1 MQPTKVELARL
12 PLNEVDVLRDIAK
25 ELGKKDWNFGIDP
38 CINESSWLTPISK
51 DRPWY
56 NNSVICNCSCTNQLD
71 VNCCHVTEIS
81 LKGQDLDGML
91 PRSIMKLPYLNR
103 LDLTRNYL
111 SGNIPPEWV
120 YTTSL
125 RYLSLTVN
133 RLTGPLPEFLGNITQ
148 LVYLNVENNLFNGT
162 VPPELGNLPNLANLI
177 LNANNFSGELPM
189 ALSNLTKLAE
199 FRISSN
205 NFSGKIPSLFIQ
217 RWKQLE
223 KLAIQ
228 GSGLQ
233 GPIPSNISF
242 STNLTELRISDLQGE
257 GSDFPDLKNSKRI
270 KTLVLRNCNISGPIP
285 YYLPQMPSLKYI
297 DVSFNRLSGDLS
309 KEFIALQQLENM
321 YFTNNQLTGNIPN
334 WIKDESTRPPKI
346 DLSYNSFTRSPTP
359 ICGDTTLNLFK
370 SSFGSNNTMTVE
382 CLIPCTKDKTFVHIN
397 CGGGQTTV
405 GKTVYDED
413 IEPGGASYYVPRK
426 NTWVVSTTGHWD
438 IDNDTKPHYTVQ
450 NTTALSRKDSNLY
463 TTARLSPLS
472 LTYYVPCLRNGN
484 YSVTLHFAEIIIR
497 GNQSFFSLGRRI
509 FDVYIQGILVLKDF
523 EIKKEAKGVDKSFI
537 KEFKKIK
544 VNDKSL
550 EINLRWTG
558 KGTTVSP
565 VKGTYGPLISAI
577 DVRSEFNERVKK
589 ILTVVGAVVFPLFIS
604 FIIASIV
611 YWKCYSVGRRTKLDQ
626 ELAGLDFQTAMFTY
640 RQIRVATDNF
650 NTQNKIGEGGF
661 GAVYKGILADGT
673 EVAVKQLSSKSKQG
687 NREFVNEIGLISASQ
702 HPNLVKLFGCC
713 VEGSQLLLVYE
724 YMENNSLAYNLFGER
739 DGHTT
744 VLNWPTRHKICIG
757 IARGL
762 AFLHEES
769 AIKIVHRDI
778 KATNVLLDKD
788 LNAKISDFGL
798 AKLDHEENTHISTRV
813 AGTIGYMAPEYAL
826 WGHLTYKADVYS
838 FGVVALEIVAG
849 KSNMK
854 RIPDKNSICLVDLA
868 LVLKQEKNV
877 MELVD
882 PRLESDFNEEEV
894 SRVIEIA
901 SLCTNPSAALRPTMS
916 TVISMLEGKVEIY
929 EQEMDTSFSGNE
941 FRSTTIKRQYDQM
954 LMQNISS
961 ETRSVAHSSDAIW
974 AASSSTSGH
983 QDLYPFNTHSTLA

>member
-1 MQPTKVELARL
+1 MVLLRKKSIIMSFAIPLLIMFMMQPTKVELALL
-12 PLNEVDVLRDIAK
+12 PEDEVDGLRDIAK
-25 ELGKKDWNFGIDP
+25 ELGKKDWNFDIDP
-38 CINESSWLTPISK
+38 CINNASWLTPISK

-56 NNSVICNCSCTNQLD
+56 NNSVICNCSCTDQLE
-71 VNCCHVTEIS
+71 NCCHVTEIS

-91 PRSIMKLPYLNR
+91 PRSIVKLPYLKR
-103 LDLTRNYL
+103 LDLARNYL

-120 YTTSL
+120 DITNL
-125 RYLSLTVN
+125 QYLSLAVN
-133 RLTGPLPEFLGNITQ
+133 RLTGPLPEVLGDITP
-148 LVYLNVENNLFNGT
+148 LVYLSVENNLFNGT
-162 VPPELGNLPNLANLI
+162 VPPELGNLPNLVNLI

-189 ALSNLTKLAE
+189 ALSNLTNLTE

-205 NFSGKIPSLFIQ
+205 SFRGKIPSYIQ
-217 RWKQLE
+217 SWIHLE

-228 GSGLQ
+228 SSGLQ
-233 GPIPSNISF
+233 GPIPSIISL

-257 GSDFPDLKNSKRI
+257 GSDFPDLKNLKKI

-285 YYLPQMPSLKYI
+285 DYLSQMTSLKFL
-297 DVSFNRLSGDLS
+297 DVSFNRLSGNLS
-309 KEFIALQQLENM
+309 KVFIAKQLENM
-321 YFTNNQLTGNIPN
+321 YFTNNQITGNIPN
-334 WIKDESTRPPKI
+334 WITEVKNRPPRI
-346 DLSYNSFTRSPTP
+346 DLSYNNFTRSPE
-359 ICGDTTLNLFK
+359 TTCRESLNLFK
-370 SSFGSNNTMTVE
+370 SSFGSNNMMIVE
-382 CLIPCTKDKTFVHIN
+382 CLKCCTKDQTFVHIN
-397 CGGGQTTV
+397 CGGRKITV
-405 GKTVYDED
+405 GKTGYDED
-413 IEPGGASYYVPRK
+413 IEPGGPSYYVPTK
-426 NTWVVSTTGHWD
+426 DTGVVSTTGNWD
-438 IDNDTKPHYTVQ
+438 IDSDTIPHYTFQ
-450 NTTALSRKDSNLY
+450 NVTALSTRDSNLY

-472 LTYYVPCLRNGN
+472 LTYYVPCLRNGD

-497 GNQSFFSLGRRI
+497 DNISFFSLGRRI
-509 FDVYIQGILVLKDF
+509 FDVYIQGKLVLEDF
-523 EIKKEAKGVDKSFI
+523 EIKKEANGVDK
-537 KEFKKIK
+537 KLLKKFKKIE
-544 VNDKSL
+544 VNDKTL
-550 EINLRWTG
+550 EINLRWAG
-558 KGTTVSP
+558 KGTTTAP

-577 DVRSEFNERVKK
+577 DVKSEYNPPNERMKK
-589 ILTVVGAVVFPLFIS
+589 ILTVVGSVVFPLF
-604 FIIASIV
+604 IASIV
-611 YWKCYSVGRRTKLDQ
+611 YWKCYSGGRRTLLDQ
-626 ELAGLDFQTAMFTY
+626 ELAGLDFQTAMFTF

-650 NTQNKIGEGGF
+650 NPQNKIGEGGF
-661 GAVYKGILADGT
+661 GAVYKGILADGM

-702 HPNLVKLFGCC
+702 HPNLVRLFGSC

-826 WGHLTYKADVYS
+826 WE
-838 FGVVALEIVAG
+838 F
-849 KSNMK
+849 
-854 RIPDKNSICLVDLA
+854 ICLVDLA
-868 LVLKQEKNV
+868 LVLKQEKNL

-882 PRLESDFNEEEV
+882 PRLESNFNEEEV

-901 SLCTNPSAALRPTMS
+901 LLCTNPSAALRPTMS
-916 TVISMLEGKVEIY
+916 AVISMLEGKVEIY

-983 QDLYPFNTHSTLA
+983 QDLYPFNTDSTLA